1 MTDNRNVLTDDIHN
15 FINGEV
21 DANTFAFLE
30 FLRFL
35 LRMAIKCVFDGK
47 NNGKAGFSL
56 LQ

>member
-30 FLRFL
+30 FLMFWL
-35 LRMAIKCVFDGK
+35 QMAIKCVFDGK
-47 NNGKAGFSL
+47 NNGKVGFSL